1 MKMRA
6 WQFEILTLVLAASI
20 CSPPPGLAQQIENS
34 VSAQSAETNT
44 IAPSQKLPDGYYVE
58 FRVAQ
63 IGAYGHSYVVYG
75 PAGGRA
81 QYADLHPMGGYAVM
95 ALGHLLPVP
104 ANSEWD
110 PDVLKL
116 PVAARYRRK
125 LSAQQYR
132 ELLGAIRLAKANHH
146 YWNAVTNN
154 CNHFIGD
161 VARSI
166 GMRTPGAF
174 QVSYSFVPALRAL
187 NESPRGR
194 NPDRAAYRPSRAQV
208 AASAPTSSSSPRRPA
223 NIGSTPMPRTT
234 LASRIFRPSQS
245 SPR

>member
-1 MKMRA
+1 MKVKEWR
-6 WQFEILTLVLAASI
+6 FKFLALAFAALI
-20 CSPPPGLAQQIENS
+20 YSPPPGLAQQTESS
-34 VSAQSAETNT
+34 VSGQSAESEKT
-44 IAPSQKLPDGYYVE
+44 AAAQKLPDGYYIE

-75 PAGGRA
+75 TSGGRA
-81 QYADLHPMGGYAVM
+81 KYADLHPMGGYAVM
-95 ALGHLLPVP
+95 ALGHVLPVP

-116 PVAARYRRK
+116 PVAARYRRS
-125 LSAQQYR
+125 LSAQQYH
-132 ELLGAIRLAKANHH
+132 ELLGAIRLAKTKHR
-146 YWNAVTNN
+146 YWNAVTSN
-154 CNHFIGD
+154 CNHFVGD

-166 GMRTPGAF
+166 GMRIPGAF
-174 QVSYSFVPALRAL
+174 QVSYSFVPALRTL
-187 NESPRGR
+187 NEPPRGR
-194 NPDRAAYRPSRAQV
+194 HHERAAYRPSRAQV